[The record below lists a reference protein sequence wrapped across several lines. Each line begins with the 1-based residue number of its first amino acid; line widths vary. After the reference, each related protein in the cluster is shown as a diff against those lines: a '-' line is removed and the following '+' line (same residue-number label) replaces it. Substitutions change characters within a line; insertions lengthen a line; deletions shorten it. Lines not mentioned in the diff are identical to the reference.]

1 MVGRERGGR
10 WWGRGRG
17 MKRRGTSDHR
27 KYELTHFFV
36 CLFWWGS
43 NSWFGGLREESSL
56 LFKVLK
62 QISTRR
68 TVGLLLGGR
77 GWEVWGKGRREKETS
92 ERGNV
97 ETREGSEER
106 EKWFTLYVASVI
118 P

>member
-1 MVGRERGGR
+1 MNHWRHEF
-10 WWGRGRG
+10 
-17 MKRRGTSDHR
+17 
-27 KYELTHFFV
+27 THFLV

-62 QISTRR
+62 QTSTRR
-68 TVGLLLGGR
+68 RAGLLLGGR
-77 GWEVWGKGRREKETS
+77 GWGVWGRREKETS

-97 ETREGSEER
+97 ETRGGREER
-106 EKWFTLYVASVI
+106 KKWFTLYVASVI